1 MEKSMPQEV
10 IVTAQSSSGIL
21 EENNKEKEVEQICQW
36 IQDLG
41 DHEKREN
48 ALLQIRYFV
57 LFCFFIKKHEILFQQ
72 AKRIRRRSSGLVMV
86 FLRHSQVHPSLI
98 LSSTNFYFVSVLLQ
112 EIISIYPY
120 ILPPTLTAVQ
130 SNRVCNAL
138 ALMQCIASHKD
149 TRKQFLEGLSG

>member
-57 LFCFFIKKHEILFQQ
+57 LFFFNKE
-72 AKRIRRRSSGLVMV
+72 A
-86 FLRHSQVHPSLI
+86 
-98 LSSTNFYFVSVLLQ
+98 
-112 EIISIYPY
+112 
-120 ILPPTLTAVQ
+120 
-130 SNRVCNAL
+130 
-138 ALMQCIASHKD
+138 
-149 TRKQFLEGLSG
+149 